1 MRRDA
6 DLIRKIALATEA
18 LPGGEHLGSLD
29 GIDPFTFAAHVQW
42 MIDAGLVDGLVQQYG
57 RSDPPSALVLRLTWE
72 GCDFADACR
81 SDTLW
86 AKAKKSVIGP
96 SMSWTFDILK
106 DWLKAEIKQGFPTL
120 RGLSN

>member
-6 DLIRKIALATEA
+6 NLIRRIALATEA
-18 LPGGEHLGSLD
+18 LPPSQCLGDLPD
-29 GIDPFTFAAHVQW
+29 VDADTFAAHVQW
-42 MIDAGLVDGLVQQYG
+42 MIDARLIDGRVQQYL
-57 RSDPPSALVLRLTWE
+57 SNDPPAALVLRLTWE

-86 AKAKKSVIGP
+86 AKAQKSVIGP
-96 SMSWTFDILK
+96 TMSWTFDILK

-120 RGLSN
+120 RSLSN